1 MFTTTFQNKLQI
13 SGEVGCC
20 LLEHWIVKGLDSLWQ
35 NLDWWIGG
43 LFFKVGTTVDC
54 FNASSCFSLLASTSS
69 TDWAMKMKQILL
81 LVLLFSKSFAFQA
94 IDTGL
99 GRKDPVRNQ
108 DLIKD
113 FGSLMLLGED
123 NNTPTLPSNFTICSS
138 ISTADAK
145 VPAAFFQLLGET
157 NEAWISVSV
166 LFGDKTK
173 KIHVIK
179 VMVSWLLSSS
189 HTQNYGQYGHHKI
202 M

>member
-1 MFTTTFQNKLQI
+1 M
-13 SGEVGCC
+13 
-20 LLEHWIVKGLDSLWQ
+20 
-35 NLDWWIGG
+35 
-43 LFFKVGTTVDC
+43 DC
-54 FNASSCFSLLASTSS
+54 FNASSSFSFPAFTSS
-69 TDWAMKMKQILL
+69 IGLAMKMKQIFL
-81 LVLLFSKSFAFQA
+81 LVLLFSNNFAFQA

-108 DLIKD
+108 HLIKD
-113 FGSLMLLGED
+113 FGSLMLLLGHD
-123 NNTPTLPSNFTICSS
+123 NNTLTLPSNFTICSS

-179 VMVSWLLSSS
+179 VMVSWPLSSN
-189 HTQNYGQYGHHKI
+189 HT
-202 M
+202 

>member
-1 MFTTTFQNKLQI
+1 MEGFSSRSDQ
-13 SGEVGCC
+13 S
-20 LLEHWIVKGLDSLWQ
+20 
-35 NLDWWIGG
+35 G
-43 LFFKVGTTVDC
+43 LFQRQLFFQSPSIHIINRFGK
-54 FNASSCFSLLASTSS
+54 
-69 TDWAMKMKQILL
+69 KMKQIFP
-81 LVLLFSKSFAFQA
+81 LVFLFSNSFAFQA

-108 DLIKD
+108 HLIKD
-113 FGSLMLLGED
+113 FGSLMLLLGNN
-123 NNTPTLPSNFTICSS
+123 NNTSTLPSNFTICSS

-179 VMVSWLLSSS
+179 VMVSWLLSSN
-189 HTQNYGQYGHHKI
+189 HT
-202 M
+202 

>member
-1 MFTTTFQNKLQI
+1 
-13 SGEVGCC
+13 
-20 LLEHWIVKGLDSLWQ
+20 
-35 NLDWWIGG
+35 
-43 LFFKVGTTVDC
+43 
-54 FNASSCFSLLASTSS
+54 
-69 TDWAMKMKQILL
+69 MKKILL

-123 NNTPTLPSNFTICSS
+123 NNNISTLPSNFTICSS

-145 VPAAFFQLLGET
+145 VPAVFFQLLGET

-179 VMVSWLLSSS
+179 VMVSWFIVICSSKS
-189 HTQNYGQYGHHKI
+189 NTKTSA
-202 M
+202 